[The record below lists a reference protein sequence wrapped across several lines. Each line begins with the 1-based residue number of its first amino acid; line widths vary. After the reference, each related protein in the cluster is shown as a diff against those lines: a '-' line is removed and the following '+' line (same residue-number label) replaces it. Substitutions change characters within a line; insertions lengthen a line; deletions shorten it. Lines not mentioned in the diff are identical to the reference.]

1 MSVSPCSSS
10 IAIVSEWV
18 VRIFECGVE
27 LSERQKALKEK
38 GIDSMVEEAR
48 ESNSE
53 NDARNLRRTC
63 EFGNLVVEFLITR
76 LGHEEFVPGLL
87 GIAKAFS
94 KGLDYRPDN
103 TRVTHRSND
112 STQYMP

>member
-1 MSVSPCSSS
+1 MNVSPCSSS
-10 IAIVSEWV
+10 IATVSEWV
-18 VRIFECGVE
+18 LRIFKCWVE

-38 GIDSMVEEAR
+38 GIDTMLEEAR

-63 EFGNLVVEFLITR
+63 ESGNLVVEFLMTR

-94 KGLDYRPDN
+94 MGVGLP
-103 TRVTHRSND
+103 TT
-112 STQYMP
+112 